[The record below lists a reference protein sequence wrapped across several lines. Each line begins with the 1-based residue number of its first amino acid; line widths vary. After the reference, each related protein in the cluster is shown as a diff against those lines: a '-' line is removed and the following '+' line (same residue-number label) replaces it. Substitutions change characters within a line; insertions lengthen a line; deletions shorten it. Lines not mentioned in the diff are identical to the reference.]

1 MVVPM
6 VFREDDFTEQAR
18 EAIDA
23 SYDVVRRFRHPQWDV
38 EHVMLALLENA
49 KGVPVQL
56 LEKLGV
62 DAAQVRSQLEQSLER
77 SPKAGAQSTQMH
89 PTPRALAMLEAARG
103 EKERLRDEYIGTEH
117 LFIAATLDQRGE
129 TARILAGHGVDKE
142 RVYQALQQ
150 VRGGR
155 RVTDPRAESRYQAL
169 DRYAIDLTA
178 LARQGK
184 IDPVIGR
191 SAEIRRVMQ
200 TLTRRTKNNPV
211 IIGGAGVGKTAVAE
225 GLAQRIIAGDV
236 PESLRDKRVL
246 ALDMAGLVAGSKFR
260 GEFEER
266 LKSVIDE
273 MKEAQREVILFIDE
287 LHTVVGAGASEGGI
301 DAANIMKPALARG
314 ELQVIGAT
322 TPDEYRR
329 HIEKDAALERR
340 FQPIWLEEPTVAEAI
355 DILRGLKPRYEA
367 HHKVVFDD
375 AALVAA
381 ARLSDRYMT
390 GRLLP
395 DKAVDLMDEAAAK
408 LRLDL
413 ESLPPEL
420 QDMEQR
426 VKRLVDE
433 EETSAQF
440 GNYEQAARLRSER
453 VQLEQSFEEQRRAF
467 LGRGDRDPADMV
479 VREDDI
485 AALIASWTG
494 VPAERLLEEEAA
506 RLLDLEQRLHERV
519 VGQDDALTAVA
530 DAIRRARAGLKDE
543 RRPIGSF
550 MFLGPTGV
558 GKTELARALAE
569 YLFDDEDNMVRID
582 MSEYGERHTVSRLV
596 GAPPGYVGYDEAGQL
611 TEAVRRRPYR
621 VVLFDEIE
629 KAHPDV
635 FNIMLQLLDDGR
647 LTDGHGRTV
656 DFRNT
661 IIIMTSN
668 IGTAD
673 FARSAIGFQPG
684 GQTASEE
691 ERHRRAVMEALKK
704 QFSPEFLNRVDEF
717 IVFHQLTRAELFR
730 IVDLMVDQV
739 RNRLSDRAIGIE
751 LTEGAKAWLVE
762 QGYDA
767 VYGARPL
774 RRTIERH
781 VENEVAKR
789 LLGGELN
796 DGDVV
801 LVDESAGQL
810 TLERQEA
817 PAMEPAAASSA

>member
-1 MVVPM
+1 MM
-6 VFREDDFTEQAR
+6 FREEDFTEQAR
-18 EAIDA
+18 EAIGA

-49 KGVPVQL
+49 KSVPVQL

-62 DAAQVRSQLEQSLER
+62 DAAQVRSELEQSLER
-77 SPKAGAQSTQMH
+77 SPKAGEQSTQMH
-89 PTPRALAMLEAARG
+89 PTPRALAMLDAARG

-150 VRGGR
+150 VRGGH

-169 DRYAIDLTA
+169 DRYAIDLTT

-225 GLAQRIIAGDV
+225 GLAQRIVAGDV

-246 ALDMAGLVAGSKFR
+246 TLDMAGIVAGSKFR

-375 AALVAA
+375 DALVAA

-433 EETSAQF
+433 EEASAQF

-467 LGRGDRDPADMV
+467 LGRGDRDRADMV

-596 GAPPGYVGYDEAGQL
+596 GAPPGYIGYDEAGQL

-684 GQTASEE
+684 VQ
-691 ERHRRAVMEALKK
+691 
-704 QFSPEFLNRVDEF
+704 
-717 IVFHQLTRAELFR
+717 
-730 IVDLMVDQV
+730 
-739 RNRLSDRAIGIE
+739 
-751 LTEGAKAWLVE
+751 
-762 QGYDA
+762 
-767 VYGARPL
+767 L
-774 RRTIERH
+774 RRMRSGI
-781 VENEVAKR
+781 
-789 LLGGELN
+789 
-796 DGDVV
+796 
-801 LVDESAGQL
+801 AGPSW
-810 TLERQEA
+810 RR
-817 PAMEPAAASSA
+817 

>member
-1 MVVPM
+1 
-6 VFREDDFTEQAR
+6 
-18 EAIDA
+18 
-23 SYDVVRRFRHPQWDV
+23 
-38 EHVMLALLENA
+38 
-49 KGVPVQL
+49 
-56 LEKLGV
+56 
-62 DAAQVRSQLEQSLER
+62 
-77 SPKAGAQSTQMH
+77 
-89 PTPRALAMLEAARG
+89 
-103 EKERLRDEYIGTEH
+103 
-117 LFIAATLDQRGE
+117 
-129 TARILAGHGVDKE
+129 
-142 RVYQALQQ
+142 
-150 VRGGR
+150 
-155 RVTDPRAESRYQAL
+155 
-169 DRYAIDLTA
+169 
-178 LARQGK
+178 
-184 IDPVIGR
+184 
-191 SAEIRRVMQ
+191 MQ

-246 ALDMAGLVAGSKFR
+246 ALDMAGIVAGSKFR

-340 FQPIWLEEPTVAEAI
+340 FQPVWLEEPTVAEAI

-433 EETSAQF
+433 EEASAQF

-467 LGRGDRDPADMV
+467 LGWGDRDPADMV

-494 VPAERLLEEEAA
+494 VPAERLLEE
-506 RLLDLEQRLHERV
+506 
-519 VGQDDALTAVA
+519 G
-530 DAIRRARAGLKDE
+530 G
-543 RRPIGSF
+543 
-550 MFLGPTGV
+550 
-558 GKTELARALAE
+558 
-569 YLFDDEDNMVRID
+569 
-582 MSEYGERHTVSRLV
+582 
-596 GAPPGYVGYDEAGQL
+596 GA
-611 TEAVRRRPYR
+611 
-621 VVLFDEIE
+621 
-629 KAHPDV
+629 
-635 FNIMLQLLDDGR
+635 
-647 LTDGHGRTV
+647 
-656 DFRNT
+656 
-661 IIIMTSN
+661 
-668 IGTAD
+668 
-673 FARSAIGFQPG
+673 
-684 GQTASEE
+684 
-691 ERHRRAVMEALKK
+691 
-704 QFSPEFLNRVDEF
+704 
-717 IVFHQLTRAELFR
+717 
-730 IVDLMVDQV
+730 
-739 RNRLSDRAIGIE
+739 
-751 LTEGAKAWLVE
+751 
-762 QGYDA
+762 
-767 VYGARPL
+767 
-774 RRTIERH
+774 
-781 VENEVAKR
+781 
-789 LLGGELN
+789 
-796 DGDVV
+796 
-801 LVDESAGQL
+801 SAG
-810 TLERQEA
+810 
-817 PAMEPAAASSA
+817 P